1 MAQLAQS
8 GGGGIAGAAG
18 AFRGRR
24 HAGGEQEKKM
34 QTVYI
39 LDANKKPQPVQVK
52 TGITDGRYTEVV
64 EGGLKEGQEVIVG
77 NATSKVDSTSGATN
91 SPFGG
96 GQRPGGGG
104 RGGR

>member
-8 GGGGIAGAAG
+8 GGGGVAGAAG

-24 HAGGEQEKKM
+24 RGGEQQKKV
-34 QTVYI
+34 QTVYV
-39 LDANKKPQPVQVK
+39 LDANKKPQAVQIR

-64 EGGLKEGQEVIVG
+64 EGALKEGQEVIVG

-96 GQRPGGGG
+96 QRPGGG